1 MNPSRKKPFG
11 TGWLRRNRSNPHSP
25 VGSEA
30 SEIETSSFPP
40 SRDESPGKPPGL
52 FRKLWGKAN
61 KRSARS
67 ARQSSNPEPAVASS
81 SAPDLLPTQTTQNPS
96 PLTAPTHTPT
106 PTPEP
111 NLDQPSNSGIPKA
124 EQPDPKSV
132 NKRIIDATK
141 GVAGMKNVP
150 VMAQNAASQTNNLQS
165 VPDTIDTFSAIL
177 KPLKAFNSI
186 ANVLADAH
194 PYAKVALSIF
204 TYASQM
210 ILDQADRDAAVSGLL
225 SKISEV
231 YTFITEEEAL
241 ASVPSMPVIY
251 GKIARQTLECAD
263 FIAHYSETTS
273 AWKRLGKHAFKE
285 TQAAIESYN
294 EVLDS
299 LMQQFRDRAAR
310 DTLVIVHH
318 MGKSRPSGLVEP

>member
-1 MNPSRKKPFG
+1 MNPPRKKPFG
-11 TGWLRRNRSNPHSP
+11 WSPIRSRSNPDFP
-25 VGSEA
+25 VEIGA

-40 SRDESPGKPPGL
+40 SRDESPRKPPGL
-52 FRKLWGKAN
+52 FRKLWGKAT
-61 KRSARS
+61 KRSAQS

-81 SAPDLLPTQTTQNPS
+81 SAPDLLPAQTTQDPS
-96 PLTAPTHTPT
+96 PLTAPTPT
-106 PTPEP
+106 PGP
-111 NLDQPSNSGIPKA
+111 NADQPSNSGILKV
-124 EQPDPKSV
+124 EQPDPKFV
-132 NKRIIDATK
+132 NERIADATK

-150 VMAQNAASQTNNLQS
+150 VMAQNTASQTNNLQS
-165 VPDTIDTFSAIL
+165 IPDTIDTFSAIL

-241 ASVPSMPVIY
+241 ASVPSMPAIY
-251 GKIARQTLECAD
+251 GKIAR
-263 FIAHYSETTS
+263 
-273 AWKRLGKHAFKE
+273 
-285 TQAAIESYN
+285 
-294 EVLDS
+294 
-299 LMQQFRDRAAR
+299 
-310 DTLVIVHH
+310 
-318 MGKSRPSGLVEP
+318 